1 MHSPAK
7 VWLTN
12 SGEAQDSITGSGWV
26 KAEGLET
33 IAHVADCVC
42 ITRHWLRFSLNGY
55 NYCWWTYIWSGLW
68 KALIRHRKKNHSV
81 RPIHLWLCD
90 MWTLILSLCS
100 SLFFITGL
108 GSGQS
113 VSLLGESGEM
123 LTVLCFS
130 TMVFSLCPSQSLVR
144 SEHSRLGELNSP
156 LSLIIVIPQ
165 QWLLSEGSSPFQ
177 CCNTHFIMCQIWQW
191 DLNTM
196 GADARLERTHL
207 HNCAWWVVHS
217 ENVCMSESY

>member
-1 MHSPAK
+1 MHSLAK

-26 KAEGLET
+26 NAEGMET
-33 IAHVADCVC
+33 IVHEADCVF
-42 ITRHWLRFSLNGY
+42 IMRHWFRFSLNGY
-55 NYCWWTYIWSGLW
+55 IYCWWTHIWSGLW

-81 RPIHLWLCD
+81 WPIHLWLCD
-90 MWTLILSLCS
+90 MCTLILSLCS

-144 SEHSRLGELNSP
+144 SGHSRMVSSILHYPS
-156 LSLIIVIPQ
+156 
-165 QWLLSEGSSPFQ
+165 LLSYHSSGYCQRGPLPFSAVILISS
-177 CCNTHFIMCQIWQW
+177 CIKSDNGTWTQW
-191 DLNTM
+191 VPMLD
-196 GADARLERTHL
+196 
-207 HNCAWWVVHS
+207 
-217 ENVCMSESY
+217 